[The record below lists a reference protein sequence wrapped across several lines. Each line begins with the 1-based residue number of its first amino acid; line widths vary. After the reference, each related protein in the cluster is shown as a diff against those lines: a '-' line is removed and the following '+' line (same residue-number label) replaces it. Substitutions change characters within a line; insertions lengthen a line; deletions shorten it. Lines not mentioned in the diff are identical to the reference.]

1 MQIIASDLEESKVG
15 NNSGTLE
22 DSENSISQVANINY
36 TFEPNVISTIN
47 TNETRDL
54 LKRHNN
60 SQVFCS
66 LCYEE
71 VGHFARHLER
81 AHSDNEIVQKILR
94 MPVGSSE
101 RRAAVMALRKKG
113 NFLYRTEKDKL
124 RALRNNNDEDTLN
137 EEQYYPCVNCLGF
150 YKKTY
155 LWRHRKVCKAKGSND
170 FNDNKHIANAQTLL
184 AATGILG
191 NFLNRSRIKTDVFRV
206 MRPDNISYTAKS
218 DPLICL
224 YGESYLN
231 KHKRKQMNI
240 VASNRM
246 REMARLKLSI
256 MNASVLTSLID
267 VLKPRYYELIV
278 AAAKVV
284 CGYDPNEKSYKAS
297 SLALH
302 FGTNLKFLC
311 DIAKKAILT
320 QNPLFNY
327 DQDERKERVKQ
338 INQTKDMIANHW
350 CNDVSSLANKVLNE
364 YKVTKPKILPV
375 TEDVKALNEFI
386 KNKAQEA
393 YINLE
398 HNISSTK
405 DYKVLTECV
414 LVQVLV
420 FNRKRVGEVQF
431 LDIKTYKS
439 NAYSISQN
447 ELMNVLTD
455 FERAMSSA
463 FKRVIVFGKG
473 SRPVPILFTKL
484 MQKYIKLI
492 LKVREETD
500 IVPKSNPYLFANP
513 GSRDRWITG
522 PSIIRKYAQKCGA
535 KNPENLTSTKFRK
548 QIATILQIM
557 NFDADEMQQIATF
570 MGHTEKTHKEFYRY
584 YFFIIF
590 INFYAFCKHP
600 FFLECQKT
608 FIKLRRLLRY

>member
-1 MQIIASDLEESKVG
+1 MSPDLEESK
-15 NNSGTLE
+15 L
-22 DSENSISQVANINY
+22 ENSESLQESKNSMSQVVNANYNN
-36 TFEPNVISTIN
+36 EENVIAGIS

-54 LKRHNN
+54 PMKQNN
-60 SQVFCS
+60 NQVFCP

-81 AHSDNEIVQKILR
+81 THNDDESVQKILR
-94 MPVGSSE
+94 MPLGSNE
-101 RRAAVMALRKKG
+101 RRSATMALRKKG
-113 NFLYRTEKDKL
+113 NFLYKNEKDKF
-124 RALRNNNDEDTLN
+124 RALRNNNGDDPLNKED
-137 EEQYYPCVNCLGF
+137 YYPCVNCLGF

-155 LWRHRKVCKAKGSND
+155 LWRHRKACKANANND
-170 FNDNKHIANAQTLL
+170 FGNSNKHIANAQTFLV
-184 AATGILG
+184 ATGILG
-191 NFLNRSRIKTDVFRV
+191 NFLNRSRIKTDVFSI
-206 MRPDNISYTAKS
+206 MRPDEISYTAKS

-246 REMARLKLSI
+246 REMARLKMSI
-256 MNASVLTSLID
+256 MKACVLTSLID
-267 VLKPRYYELIV
+267 ALKPSNYEIIV
-278 AAAKVV
+278 AAAKMV
-284 CGYDPNEKSYKAS
+284 CGYDPNEKTYKAS

-311 DIAKKAILT
+311 DVAKKAILT
-320 QNPLFNY
+320 ENPLFSY
-327 DQDERKERVKQ
+327 DQQERKERVKQ
-338 INQTKDMIANHW
+338 ITQTKDMIANHW
-350 CNDVSSLANKVLNE
+350 CNDVSSLANKILNE

-386 KNKAQEA
+386 KNEAQEA
-393 YINLE
+393 HKNLE
-398 HNISSTK
+398 NNLNSTQ

-414 LVQVLV
+414 LVLVLV

-431 LDIKTYKS
+431 LDIKSYKS
-439 NAYSISQN
+439 NAFPISQN
-447 ELMNVLTD
+447 ELINALTD

-463 FKRVIVFGKG
+463 FKRVIVLGKG

-484 MQKYIKLI
+484 MQKYIHLI

-513 GSRDRWITG
+513 GCVDRSISG
-522 PSIIRKYAQKCGA
+522 PSVIRKYAHMCGA
-535 KNPENLTSTKFRK
+535 KNPETLTSTRFRK

-557 NFDADEMQQIATF
+557 NFEADEMQQIATF

-584 YFFIIF
+584 SIFYVFVKLKKLHFFCF
-590 INFYAFCKHP
+590 LKTSYSC
-600 FFLECQKT
+600 FF
-608 FIKLRRLLRY
+608 